1 MLLGPS
7 VPSRP
12 AVPRPPAMS
21 STQFNKGP
29 SYGLSAEVKDRLQS
43 KYDPQKEAELRSWI
57 EGLTGLSLGPDFQKG
72 LRDGIILC
80 TLMNKLQP
88 GSIPK
93 INRSMQNWHQVRD
106 QGERSG
112 TRMGL
117 GVPI

>member
-1 MLLGPS
+1 M
-7 VPSRP
+7 
-12 AVPRPPAMS
+12 
-21 STQFNKGP
+21 
-29 SYGLSAEVKDRLQS
+29 
-43 KYDPQKEAELRSWI
+43 
-57 EGLTGLSLGPDFQKG
+57 SLGS
-72 LRDGIILC
+72 LRFPYTNGGSPFPATPCVLLR
-80 TLMNKLQP
+80 LMNKLQP